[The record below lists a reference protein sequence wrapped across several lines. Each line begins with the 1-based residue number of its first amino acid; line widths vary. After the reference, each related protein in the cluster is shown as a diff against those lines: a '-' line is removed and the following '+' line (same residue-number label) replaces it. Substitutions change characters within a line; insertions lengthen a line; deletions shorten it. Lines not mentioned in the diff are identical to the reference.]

1 MMFCG
6 RPCERVGVEKEQDRL
21 ASLPCFWP
29 LYDVFVSVVLRART
43 QDSIAI
49 GSDAA
54 LARDKKPGISPGF
67 LLLFP
72 LLSKRLED
80 LHKRVEGSKPKLLGL
95 FVPPR

>member
-1 MMFCG
+1 MEG
-6 RPCERVGVEKEQDRL
+6 SLLSSAWRPPCERVGVEKEQDRL

-54 LARDKKPGISPGF
+54 LALDKNPGISPGF
-67 LLLFP
+67 FIALPTSL
-72 LLSKRLED
+72 
-80 LHKRVEGSKPKLLGL
+80 
-95 FVPPR
+95 